1 LSLLSSVSVS
11 LTQVKII
18 DFGVAMQCEVDAK
31 EVLAG
36 VTGTR
41 HYMAP
46 EILTSGMRPVAM
58 LKVFLHTKPQ

>member
-1 LSLLSSVSVS
+1 M
-11 LTQVKII
+11 KII